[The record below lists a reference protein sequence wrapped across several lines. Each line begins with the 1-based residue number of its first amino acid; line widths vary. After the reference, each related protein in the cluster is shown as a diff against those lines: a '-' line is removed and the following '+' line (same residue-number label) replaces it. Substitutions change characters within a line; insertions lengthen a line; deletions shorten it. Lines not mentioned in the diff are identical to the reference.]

1 MQVTVAGRAGGEV
14 KVRSESSLRYRPWEL
29 MSVQGGEMS
38 AGRKGLAMVR
48 KEGVAGVG
56 VSTEC
61 VRLPYTVGAL

>member
-1 MQVTVAGRAGGEV
+1 MAGRAGGEY
-14 KVRSESSLRYRPWEL
+14 KVRGESSLRCRPWEL

-48 KEGVAGVG
+48 KERVAGLE

-61 VRLPYTVGAL
+61 VRLPYTVRAL